1 MLQNFFK
8 VAVRHLARSKGYSL
22 INAMSLVLGIAC
34 CLLIL
39 LYIRDELSYD
49 RYHDRAERIFRVIS
63 DERRGDVVV
72 RSAEIPVPVASFM
85 RDDYTEV
92 EEMVRFIPPGNAWMI
107 RYGEKGFYERNFYLA
122 DSTVFDVFTVPLMAG
137 NPRTA
142 LTGND
147 RVVLSE
153 STARK
158 YFGNENPIGK
168 ILEAEGAFQFEVTGV
183 MEDLPANTH
192 LGFDILASFRFQE
205 AWSQNPVDT
214 WDRRRS
220 YSYVLLREDAD
231 PDDLEARLPEFV
243 EKYAGNRYVAETS
256 SLTLSLQPVT
266 DIHLHSRLTRELT
279 PNSDVRYVY
288 FFSSVAVFIFI
299 IACFTYMNLVTA
311 RFAGR
316 AREIGLRKIF
326 GAHRGALTRQFL
338 SESLVMSGLAVC
350 IALVLVPTTLPWFNM
365 VTGKALDLDVDTA
378 WFILGAAMATGV
390 AAGLV
395 SGSYPAL
402 YLSALKPVQVL
413 QRSLASGTGS
423 AGFRGTLVIGQCS
436 ISIALVICTG
446 VVFSQLDYIRTKNLG
461 FDAGHVVAVPLTT
474 GPATESGR
482 IYKELLQKSPY
493 VISATVAYM
502 PPGHRNFVLPITV
515 RMPGRGEQESLEFL
529 HTWTDEDFIETCDIK
544 LAAGRYFDS
553 SRPGDWIRSGAA
565 VLNETAL
572 KKLGFETPE
581 EAVGGQFERIRE
593 RRQGYDVESTELR
606 TIVGVVRDFHYM
618 SLHAPIAP
626 LMIFPDFEG
635 SHVMVKVDGDHTRNG
650 LAAVEDTWKQLN
662 PETVFEYTFVDESVS
677 RLYDAERRFGRIFF
691 SFAVLAV
698 LIACLGLVGLSS
710 FTAERRRKEIG
721 VRKVLGASGP
731 SLVALLTL
739 EYFRLVIAAIVVAW
753 PVAYFAMNA
762 WLGGFAYRVDL
773 DWTTFILAG
782 VLAMAIALLTVSFQ
796 AVRAAAANPVEALRM
811 E

>member
-1 MLQNFFK
+1 MLQHYFR
-8 VAVRHLARSKGYSL
+8 VAIRHLARSKGYSF
-22 INAMSLVLGIAC
+22 INAMSLVLGVAC

-49 RYHDRAERIFRVIS
+49 RYHDRVDRIYRVIS
-63 DERRGDVVV
+63 EERRGDDAV
-72 RSAEIPVPVASFM
+72 RSAEVPVPIARFM
-85 RDDYTEV
+85 RDDYPEV
-92 EEMVRFIPPGNAWMI
+92 KDMVRFIPPGNAWMI

-122 DSTVFDVFTVPLMAG
+122 DSTVFDVFTVPLIAG

-142 LTGND
+142 LAGDD

-158 YFGNENPIGK
+158 YFGDENPVGK

-192 LGFDILASFRFQE
+192 LGFDILASFRIQE

-220 YSYVLLREDAD
+220 YSYVLLWEGVD
-231 PDDLEARLPEFV
+231 PDDVEARLPEFI
-243 EKYAGNRYVAETS
+243 ERYARDRYDAGTT
-256 SLTLSLQPVT
+256 SLTLNLQPVT

-279 PNSDVRYVY
+279 PNGDIRYVY
-288 FFSSVAVFIFI
+288 FFSTVAAFILI
-299 IACFTYMNLVTA
+299 VSCFTYMNLVTA

-338 SESLVMSGLAVC
+338 SESLIMSGLAVG
-350 IALVLVPTTLPWFNM
+350 IALVLVPITLPWFNV
-365 VTGKALDLDVDTA
+365 VTGKALYLDVDTA
-378 WFILGAAMATGV
+378 WFILRAAMATGI

-413 QRSLASGTGS
+413 QRSLASSKGI
-423 AGFRGTLVIGQCS
+423 AGFRGALVIGQCA

-446 VVFSQLDYIRTKNLG
+446 VVYSQLDYIRIKNLG

-482 IYKELLQKSPY
+482 TYKELLQQSPY
-493 VISATVAYM
+493 VISAAVAYM
-502 PPGHRNFVLPITV
+502 PPGHQNFVLPITV
-515 RMPGRGEQESLEFL
+515 RMPGQGEQERLEIL
-529 HTWTDEDFIETCDIK
+529 HTWTDEDFIETCDIE
-544 LAAGRYFDS
+544 LAAGRYFDA
-553 SRPGDWIRSGAA
+553 SRPGDWIRLGAA
-565 VLNETAL
+565 VLNETAVT
-572 KKLGFETPE
+572 KLGFETPA

-593 RRQGYDVESTELR
+593 RRQGYDTESRELR
-606 TIVGVVRDFHYM
+606 TIVGVVKDFHYR
-618 SLHAPIAP
+618 SLHAPIEP
-626 LMIFPDFEG
+626 LMIFPDYEG
-635 SHVMVKVDGDHTRNG
+635 SHVLVRVDGGHAREG
-650 LAAVEDTWKQLN
+650 LAAVEEAWKQVN

-677 RLYDAERRFGRIFF
+677 RLYDTERRFGRIFV
-691 SFAVLAV
+691 SFATLAV

-721 VRKVLGASGP
+721 VRKVLGASAS
-731 SLVALLTL
+731 SLVALLSR
-739 EYFRLVIAAIVVAW
+739 EYFRLVIAAVVIAW

-762 WLGGFAYRVDL
+762 WLNGFAYRVDL
-773 DWTTFILAG
+773 AWTTFILAG
-782 VLAMAIALLTVSFQ
+782 ALAMAIALLAVSFQ
-796 AVRAAAANPVEALRM
+796 AARAATANPVESLRM